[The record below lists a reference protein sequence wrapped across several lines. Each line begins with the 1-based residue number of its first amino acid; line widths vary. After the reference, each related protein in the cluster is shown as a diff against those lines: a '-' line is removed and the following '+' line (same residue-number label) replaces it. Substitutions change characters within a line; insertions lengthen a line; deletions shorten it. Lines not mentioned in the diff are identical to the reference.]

1 MVHSSIYLFLFFLR
15 ILLYSDHFYFNNVK
29 IYSTLNSKS
38 SIGGYY
44 DSDKLICLNS
54 SLQTNL

>member
-1 MVHSSIYLFLFFLR
+1 M
-15 ILLYSDHFYFNNVK
+15 
-29 IYSTLNSKS
+29 YSTLNSKF